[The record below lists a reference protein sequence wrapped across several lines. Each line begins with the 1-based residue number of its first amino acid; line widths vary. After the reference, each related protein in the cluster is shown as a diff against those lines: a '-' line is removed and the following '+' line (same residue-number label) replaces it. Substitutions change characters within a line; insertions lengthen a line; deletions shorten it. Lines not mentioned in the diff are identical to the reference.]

1 MDNTSTMK
9 RPSHVNVNN
18 DKANV
23 TTKETK
29 VTNKSSNEKILETIV
44 DNGEIPQAM
53 NRAQRRAMAK
63 REKKAQSK
71 QKKRIMD
78 YIKKH
83 PEAVKVELDE
93 EKIAEIEEQEVSPV
107 GKRVETNPIDEVWD
121 INSISVSET
130 EDIQE
135 VVEEVTNEV
144 NKFGFTPVPKTNV
157 IDTDFKETKD

>member
-44 DNGEIPQAM
+44 DNGEMPQAM

-63 REKKAQSK
+63 REMKAQSK

-78 YIKKH
+78 YIKIH

-93 EKIAEIEEQEVSPV
+93 EKIAEIEEQEASPV
-107 GKRVETNPIDEVWD
+107 GKRIETNPIDEACD
-121 INSISVSET
+121 L
-130 EDIQE
+130 E
-135 VVEEVTNEV
+135 VVEEAVNKV
-144 NKFGFTPVPKTNV
+144 NKFDFTPVPKTNV
-157 IDTDFKETKD
+157 IDTDFKEIEE

>member
-121 INSISVSET
+121 INSISVPET